1 MILSHRGK
9 RDELLDHATER
20 CLIHIGLEKS
30 HAAKGIREL
39 RDLLKA
45 WRDARHAVW
54 QTTFKGN
61 GL

>member
-1 MILSHRGK
+1 MILWHREK

-20 CLIHIGLEKS
+20 CLVHLGLGNN

-45 WRDARHAVW
+45 WRDARHAA
-54 QTTFKGN
+54 
-61 GL
+61 